1 MIPEQGSPLHEK
13 IKEVRERAHAQAD
26 TTIAELV
33 KIASWLDLRETA
45 EGLTD
50 TGKLLEDYTFSL
62 MVMGRM
68 KNGKSTLLNALLEGT
83 TRPVAMTDGRGLMAV
98 GTRPTTAVLTTVHYA
113 DRPSVRVMRMD
124 GSDEPWNFD
133 QYLRNSVLTAD
144 NEENKRIF
152 EQIKEFDIGYPAV
165 LCQEGVIV
173 VDSPGT
179 DEHPLRTQVTL
190 DALRRADAV
199 IRPYRSDVFVG
210 QNELEEDSEVRE
222 SGTRVFTVV
231 NLWGDAEADED
242 LRAWVWNRYVYEHL
256 HKEKWAGQEHARE
269 DVYFVN
275 GKKAFIARKDGDAEG
290 VERSGLAALER
301 RLGDFLAQ
309 ERFPA
314 HLRKHATSAIRLAG
328 AIDEHISQREAA
340 VQADQRRLHDAY
352 VAEQPKIA
360 QIQARGDKL
369 PAIFARYQAEA
380 ELDLR
385 SSFRQAVADIRRD
398 LPEHIATVKLPST
411 GMIPAV
417 LQNKKLLEAA
427 AQEISEFTTARLDQW
442 SRTEAVEL
450 LKPINKRLSEE
461 VVAEVAAIGEQLD
474 EVNFRMS
481 GWTVE
486 TGGNT
491 RLVGTTERVLSAV
504 AGLFFGDISAA
515 VTGGA
520 GGWRGAVGGISG
532 ALGAAVILGALGVG
546 AASVV
551 FWPVTLAAAAVVGL
565 IGGSLHIEE
574 RAKKAALATADPAL
588 AMLPDATG
596 DLIATKTAEF
606 FARAEQEVT
615 AEVRGYIAEQLRSIE
630 KFVELNQRDQAAK
643 DRALK
648 ELTQAR
654 NAVKAHI
661 DALEQAVAVAKQ
673 G

>member
-1 MIPEQGSPLHEK
+1 MTSEQSSPLSKK

-26 TTIAELV
+26 TTITELV
-33 KIASWLDLRETA
+33 KIATWLDLRETA
-45 EGLTD
+45 EGLTA
-50 TGKLLEDYTFSL
+50 TGKLLADYTFNL

-113 DRPSVRVMRMD
+113 DNPSVRVIRMD
-124 GSDEPWNFD
+124 GSEEPWNFP

-152 EQIKEFDIGYPAV
+152 EQIKEFKIGYPAM

-179 DEHPLRTQVTL
+179 DEHPMRTQVTL

-210 QNELEEDSEVRE
+210 ENELAEDSEVRE

-231 NLWGDAEADED
+231 NLWDDAEADDE
-242 LRAWVWNRYVYEHL
+242 LRAWVWNRYVHDHL
-256 HKEKWAGQEHARE
+256 GGPKWAGQDHADY
-269 DVYFVN
+269 DVYFAN
-275 GKKAFIARKDGDAEG
+275 GKKAFTARQNGDIGG
-290 VERSGLAALER
+290 VERSGLAVLER
-301 RLGDFLAQ
+301 RLGDFLAE

-314 HLRKHATSAIRLAG
+314 HLRKHATSAIRQAG

-340 VQADQRRLHDAY
+340 VQADQRQLHDAY
-352 VAEQPKIA
+352 LAEQPKIT

-369 PAIFARYQAEA
+369 PAIFARYQAQA

-398 LPEHIATVKLPST
+398 LPEHMATVQLPPT
-411 GMIPAV
+411 GMTAV
-417 LQNKKLLEAA
+417 LKHKKLAEAA
-427 AQEISEFTTARLDQW
+427 SQAISGFATARLDQW
-442 SRTEAVEL
+442 ARTEAPKL
-450 LKPINKRLSEE
+450 LEPIRKRLSDE
-461 VVAEVAAIGEQLD
+461 VAAEVASISDQLD

-486 TGGNT
+486 TGGNI

-532 ALGAAVILGALGVG
+532 ALGASFILGALGVG
-546 AASVV
+546 VGSIV
-551 FWPVTLAAAAVVGL
+551 FWPATLAAAALAGL
-565 IGGSLHIEE
+565 TIGGLHIEE
-574 RAKKAALATADPAL
+574 RAKKAALETADPAL
-588 AMLPDATG
+588 AMLPDTSG

-606 FARAEQEVT
+606 FGRAEEQVT
-615 AEVRGYIAEQLRSIE
+615 AEVRGYIAEQIRSIE
-630 KFVELNQRDQAAK
+630 KFVELNQRDQADK

-648 ELTQAR
+648 ELAQAR
-654 NAVKAHI
+654 EAVKAHTT
-661 DALEQAVAVAKQ
+661 ALEQAIAVAKQ